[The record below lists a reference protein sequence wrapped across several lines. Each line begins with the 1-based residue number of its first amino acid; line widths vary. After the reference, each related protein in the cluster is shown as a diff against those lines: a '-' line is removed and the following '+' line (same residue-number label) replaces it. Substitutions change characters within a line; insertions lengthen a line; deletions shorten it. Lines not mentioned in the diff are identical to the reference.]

1 MSMFNKSNKINIGDK
16 VLVVVNGEAQELEI
30 VDSPVGDP
38 KKSKIS
44 FLTPLAQ
51 AILGKGYPSRITVK
65 LPNGNNLECQLIK
78 PILT

>member
-44 FLTPLAQ
+44 
-51 AILGKGYPSRITVK
+51 
-65 LPNGNNLECQLIK
+65 
-78 PILT
+78 